1 MTNCEAVRNLFGIS
15 PEVDDSKLA
24 DCLRLFIDSVNS
36 EKNDEKLKSDV
47 SIGLCGELSEW
58 LKKEYVEKKTYI
70 EFLPDGVHPLSPH
83 EFVEEEVIQNAWV
96 QILRCKKCGHISIGW
111 RRN

>member
-1 MTNCEAVRNLFGIS
+1 MTNCEAVRNLFSIP

-24 DCLRLFIDSVNS
+24 DSLQLFIDSVNS
-36 EKNDEKLKSDV
+36 GKDSEKLKSDV
-47 SIGLCGELSEW
+47 SCGELSKW